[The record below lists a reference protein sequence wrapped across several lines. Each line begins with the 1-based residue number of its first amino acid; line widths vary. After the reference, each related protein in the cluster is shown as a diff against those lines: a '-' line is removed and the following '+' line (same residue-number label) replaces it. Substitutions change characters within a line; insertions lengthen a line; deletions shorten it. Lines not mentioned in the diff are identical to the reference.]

1 MADESQSCQDFLSF
15 VFWTSFTFIF
25 ISAGLVSVMY
35 GILLLVHTK
44 RIALGWIWIAISIIV
59 IIACCCCVKKYS
71 NCRCQQETSI
81 TQGTNTVEPLPQQ
94 QNTSID
100 YPPQLENQVIK
111 QVKNMEDLQ
120 Q

>member
-71 NCRCQQETSI
+71 NCRCPQETSI
-81 TQGTNTVEPLPQQ
+81 TQRTNTVEPLPQQ

-100 YPPQLENQVIK
+100 YPLPLENQVI
-111 QVKNMEDLQ
+111 NGG
-120 Q
+120 